1 MFLSPHEAR
10 ALLPYVDPARM
21 RGEFPVG
28 LRDGALLCLISV
40 DVLAEELPGLRAPA
54 FTMEHGRLRVTLE
67 RVGVEWI
74 VILPRDHEARL
85 LAWLTARR
93 LWSTEEHV
101 ITGPKGPLSQSAI
114 YKLLRRYARKARRSR
129 STR

>member
-10 ALLPYVDPARM
+10 ALLPYVDATRM
-21 RGEFPVG
+21 RGDFPVG
-28 LRDGALLCLISV
+28 LRDGALLCLISA
-40 DVLAEELPGLRAPA
+40 DVLAEELPGLRASA
-54 FTMEHGRLRVTLE
+54 FTMHGRLHVTFD
-67 RVGVEWI
+67 RVGMAWI
-74 VILPRDHEARL
+74 LIPTRDHAARL
-85 LAWLTARR
+85 AAWLTHRH
-93 LWSTEEHV
+93 LWGTDEHV